1 MPQQDTTPIK
11 EKIISFLKTNGPSLP
26 VPIAREAGQSPL
38 FASAFLSELLS
49 EKKLKISNM
58 KVGTSPIYFIPG
70 QEPQLEKYS
79 QHLNSKQKE
88 AFDLLKQKK
97 FLRDSEQHPAI
108 RVALRS
114 LHDFAFHFKH
124 NEEIIWRYLT
134 SKENEFDE
142 GKKKKEIKKE
152 GFALINKR
160 AEGELNRDSNRA
172 GGPSKAEQN
181 LQKKNSENPKPKP
194 QEKSQDL
201 NIFDKPK
208 QKKTKKKKS
217 QPQKPNQ
224 KFFNKIKQHLQEK
237 SIEIIDITAFTK
249 NELFLHVKKEK
260 EFLIVA
266 FNKKRITES
275 DLTKAYKKAKE
286 LNLQFTILSKGE
298 QTKKLI
304 DFIRASKSL
313 RALDRFE

>member
-11 EKIISFLKTNGPSLP
+11 EKIINFLKSNGPNLP

-88 AFDLLKQKK
+88 AFELLKQKQ
-97 FLRDSEQHPAI
+97 FLKDSEQHPAI

-114 LHDFAFHFKH
+114 LHDFAFHFKK
-124 NEEIIWRYLT
+124 NDEIYWRYLT
-134 SKENEFDE
+134 VKESDFPSLKQKEILRVNKSASEASTQGRVGESLREGETKKRKLPSVGASKKEASEKEKENT
-142 GKKKKEIKKE
+142 
-152 GFALINKR
+152 
-160 AEGELNRDSNRA
+160 
-172 GGPSKAEQN
+172 
-181 LQKKNSENPKPKP
+181 
-194 QEKSQDL
+194 L

-208 QKKTKKKKS
+208 PKKPKKKKS
-217 QPQKPNQ
+217 QTQKPNQ

-237 SIEIIDITAFTK
+237 SIEILDITSFTK
-249 NELFLHVKKEK
+249 SELFLHVKKEN
-260 EFLIVA
+260 EFLIAA

-286 LNLQFTILSKGE
+286 LNLQYTILSKGD

-313 RALDRFE
+313 RAIDRFE